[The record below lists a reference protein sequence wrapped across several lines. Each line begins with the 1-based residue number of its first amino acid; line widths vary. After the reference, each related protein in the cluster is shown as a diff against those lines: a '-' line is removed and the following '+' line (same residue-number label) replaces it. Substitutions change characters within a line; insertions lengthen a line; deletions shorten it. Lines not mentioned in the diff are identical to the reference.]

1 MQASNKPLSSA
12 RLVLGAPASS
22 RRVEGAKENHVHP
35 SNHAQS
41 PLSLSLVPSPP
52 LRLSW
57 LLSLLFS
64 KTLGS
69 VTTFQSTSSASMARG
84 PSSSEPKRLD
94 RLEWTLTTLAAS
106 SASSSAS
113 SSSLSLSLANCE
125 TLKMREESQVM

>member
-41 PLSLSLVPSPP
+41 PLSLSGSLSSPEAFLAAVAP
-52 LRLSW
+52 FFKNSRQRHYVSVHLLRLHGSRPFVLRAKEAGQARVDADDAHSILRLVLRLV
-57 LLSLLFS
+57 LL
-64 KTLGS
+64 
-69 VTTFQSTSSASMARG
+69 A
-84 PSSSEPKRLD
+84 
-94 RLEWTLTTLAAS
+94 
-106 SASSSAS
+106 
-113 SSSLSLSLANCE
+113 LSLSLANCE